1 MQREVQTHVRQANS
15 VRSSAKLLGVGCM
28 TLKRLHHC
36 QPSIGINY
44 IKLATVETVKIH
56 GIELLAMMEQYCS
69 SFDFKPLILW
79 RTKTKGRNNLR
90 KPLEKSGF
98 A

>member
-1 MQREVQTHVRQANS
+1 MHVRQAKS

-36 QPSIGINY
+36 QPSIEIY
-44 IKLATVETVKIH
+44 HIKLATVEMVKIN

-69 SFDFKPLILW
+69 SFDFKPLILC
-79 RTKTKGRNNLR
+79 RSRGETI
-90 KPLEKSGF
+90 
-98 A
+98 